1 MVKAFQRES
10 AGTHGRVVAV
20 CIFLAVTT
28 WLVFSQTIHHDF
40 LNYDDNRYVYENPEV
55 TSGLTI
61 HGIAWAFTNR
71 HANNWHPLTSISH
84 MLDCQFFG
92 LNAGGHHFVNVFLH
106 TVAVIL
112 LFLVLRAMTG
122 SIWRSA
128 FVAAVFAVHPL
139 RVESVAWISERK
151 DVLSA
156 VFFML
161 TLGTYVRY
169 VRQPSPGRYV
179 TMSIFFAFGLM
190 SKPMLVTVP
199 FVLLLLDY
207 WPLRRFAGRQTNRRI
222 ILEKVP
228 LLALST
234 ALCAATFWAQTRGM
248 VSVEKLPLM
257 ERINNAL
264 VTCVTYLQQMIWPA
278 RLAVF
283 YPHPEDRLPFW
294 EVLMAIALLA
304 LITAGVFVLRR
315 KHPYLITGWFWYLGM
330 LTPVI
335 GIIQVGSQAHAD
347 RYTYLPQIGLYLL
360 ATWATT
366 DALASWPHRRRIL
379 RATAS
384 VTVIALAWRA
394 WIQTSYWRN
403 SESLWLHTLAVTSE
417 NPVAHNSFA
426 LLLLGH
432 DRVDEAID
440 QFQMAV
446 NIDPGFA
453 EAQNNLSVA
462 LTKKGRTDEAIAH
475 LQTVLKWYPGEAKAH
490 YNLGNALLQKGEL
503 NAAIA
508 AYGRAL
514 SIQPRYADA
523 RYNLGIALEQNGRVD
538 EAIAQYQ
545 KALQDK
551 PDYAEAYYMLG
562 NNLLEKGR
570 FDEAIASYQQ
580 ALRIRADYPQVQNN
594 LGLALIQEGR
604 ASEAITHWEKTL
616 EIRSDFV
623 DTLNNLAWVLAT
635 YPEGSIR
642 NGPEA
647 VALAERAHQ
656 ISGNKNPAIFRTLA
670 ATYAE
675 SGRFADAMDIAQR
688 GLQLAKTQGNYSLA
702 DIFEGDIALYRANV
716 PVRTAGRP

>member
-1 MVKAFQRES
+1 
-10 AGTHGRVVAV
+10 
-20 CIFLAVTT
+20 
-28 WLVFSQTIHHDF
+28 
-40 LNYDDNRYVYENPEV
+40 
-55 TSGLTI
+55 
-61 HGIAWAFTNR
+61 
-71 HANNWHPLTSISH
+71 
-84 MLDCQFFG
+84 
-92 LNAGGHHFVNVFLH
+92 
-106 TVAVIL
+106 
-112 LFLVLRAMTG
+112 
-122 SIWRSA
+122 
-128 FVAAVFAVHPL
+128 
-139 RVESVAWISERK
+139 
-151 DVLSA
+151 
-156 VFFML
+156 
-161 TLGTYVRY
+161 
-169 VRQPSPGRYV
+169 
-179 TMSIFFAFGLM
+179 
-190 SKPMLVTVP
+190 
-199 FVLLLLDY
+199 
-207 WPLRRFAGRQTNRRI
+207 
-222 ILEKVP
+222 
-228 LLALST
+228 
-234 ALCAATFWAQTRGM
+234 
-248 VSVEKLPLM
+248 
-257 ERINNAL
+257 
-264 VTCVTYLQQMIWPA
+264 
-278 RLAVF
+278 
-283 YPHPEDRLPFW
+283 
-294 EVLMAIALLA
+294 
-304 LITAGVFVLRR
+304 
-315 KHPYLITGWFWYLGM
+315 M

-379 RATAS
+379 GATAG
-384 VTVIALAWRA
+384 VTIIALTWRA

-432 DRVDEAID
+432 DRADEAID

-462 LTKKGRTDEAIAH
+462 LTKKGRTEEAIAH

-508 AYGRAL
+508 AYERAL

-545 KALQDK
+545 KTLQDK

-562 NNLLEKGR
+562 NNLLEKR
-570 FDEAIASYQQ
+570 RIDEAIASYQQ

-604 ASEAITHWEKTL
+604 ASEAIAHWEKTL

-670 ATYAE
+670 AAYAE

-702 DIFEGDIALYRANV
+702 DIFEGDIALYRANA

>member
-1 MVKAFQRES
+1 MSV
-10 AGTHGRVVAV
+10 
-20 CIFLAVTT
+20 FLAAIT
-28 WLVFSQTIHHDF
+28 WLVFGQTLRHGF

-55 TSGLTI
+55 TSGLTL
-61 HGIAWAFTNR
+61 HGIVWAFTNR

-161 TLGTYVRY
+161 TLGAYVRY
-169 VRQPSPGRYV
+169 VRQPSLGHYV
-179 TMSIFFAFGLM
+179 MMSILVALGLM

-199 FVLLLLDY
+199 FVLLLVDY
-207 WPLRRFAGRQTNRRI
+207 WPLRRFAGRRINQRI
-222 ILEKVP
+222 ILEKIPP
-228 LLALST
+228 LVLSI
-234 ALCAATFWAQTRGM
+234 ALCAVTFWAQTRGM
-248 VSVEKLPLM
+248 VPVEKLPLM

-283 YPHPEDRLPFW
+283 YPHPEDRLQLLQ
-294 EVLMAIALLA
+294 VALAVGLLT
-304 LITAGVFVLRR
+304 LITAVAILLRHKR
-315 KHPYLITGWFWYLGM
+315 PYLITGWFWYLAM
-330 LTPVI
+330 LAPVI

-360 ATWATT
+360 VTWTT
-366 DALASWPHRRRIL
+366 SDALAFWPHRRKIL
-379 RATAS
+379 GATA
-384 VTVIALAWRA
+384 VIVIIALTWRA

-417 NPVAHNSFA
+417 NPVAHNSFG

-432 DRVDEAID
+432 DRLDEAID
-440 QFQMAV
+440 QFQAAA
-446 NIDPGFA
+446 NIDPGFVD
-453 EAQNNLSVA
+453 AQNNLSVA
-462 LTKKGRTDEAIAH
+462 LTKKGRVDEAITH
-475 LQTVLKWYPGEAKAH
+475 LRRILEWYPEEAKTH

-503 NAAIA
+503 SDAVA
-508 AYGRAL
+508 AYEKAL
-514 SIQPRYADA
+514 SIQPRYADGH
-523 RYNLGIALEQNGRVD
+523 YNLGIALQQNGRID

-551 PDYAEAYYMLG
+551 PDYAEACYMLG
-562 NNLLEKGR
+562 NNLLGKSR
-570 FDEAIASYQQ
+570 VDEAIAAYQR
-580 ALRIRADYPQVQNN
+580 ALRIRPDYPQVQNN
-594 LGLALIQEGR
+594 IGLALLLKGR
-604 ASEAITHWEKTL
+604 PSEAIVHWEKTL

-623 DTLNNLAWVLAT
+623 DALNNLGWILAT
-635 YPEGSIR
+635 YPESSIR
-642 NGPEA
+642 NGPRA

-656 ISGNKNPAIFRTLA
+656 LSGDKNPAILRTLA
-670 ATYAE
+670 AAYAE
-675 SGRFADAMDIAQR
+675 SGRFAEAMDIAQR
-688 GLQLAKTQGNYSLA
+688 GLELAKTEGNYALA
-702 DIFEGDIALYRANV
+702 DIFAGDIAVYRTNA
-716 PVRTAGRP
+716 PVRTAAEP